1 MRVLFTTFAGTG
13 HLHPLV
19 PLARALTAAGH
30 AVAFAAA
37 PAFCLDV
44 EAVGF
49 PCFPAGLDEP
59 EAGWATHV
67 PALRDVPQVG
77 EAWTALFMRHVFG
90 DLLPRH
96 TAPDLLTLGQR
107 WRPDLIVRDPTEFGG
122 CVAAEC
128 LGIPHATG
136 REGSFRSPAR
146 WGDLIGESLN
156 GVRRTHGLPPD
167 PEMAMLYRYL
177 GFAWVPPRF
186 LDPEASVHPVMHFL
200 RPTPFDQGGA
210 ETLPTWVG
218 SLPARPTVYATLGT
232 AFNQRPDL
240 FAAIIAALG
249 DEPVNLIITVGRTM
263 DPAQFGD
270 LPPNVHVE
278 RYIPQTLLFP
288 RCAAVV
294 THGGFGTVLSA
305 LRSGLPLVVI
315 PISGDQPRN
324 ARRCTALGVG
334 RALDPT
340 EVTPATVREAVRT
353 VLNEPS
359 YSVNARRL
367 REEMVG
373 LPGPEYAAALL
384 ERLAKE
390 RQPIVAAR
398 AGETADVS

>member
-49 PCFPAGLDEP
+49 PCFPAGPDEP
-59 EAGWATHV
+59 EAGWATLV

-288 RCAAVV
+288 RCAGVV

-305 LRSGLPLVVI
+305 LSSGLPLVVI

-359 YSVNARRL
+359 YSVHAQRL
-367 REEMVG
+367 CDEMAA
-373 LPGPEYAAALL
+373 LPGPAYAVALL
-384 ERLAKE
+384 ERLATE
-390 RQPIVAAR
+390 RQPMAAAS
-398 AGETADVS
+398 AGETAAVS